1 MLSDNGTVKVRKTGL
16 SFVERQVM
24 SGTCSPIKHSQA
36 EGLFKSG
43 VFIKTEAHRS
53 FFIQCLVIKY

>member
-1 MLSDNGTVKVRKTGL
+1 MLSDNGTVKVSKTGL

-24 SGTCSPIKHSQA
+24 SGTCSQA

>member
-1 MLSDNGTVKVRKTGL
+1 MLSDNGTVKISKTGL

-24 SGTCSPIKHSQA
+24 SGTCSQA